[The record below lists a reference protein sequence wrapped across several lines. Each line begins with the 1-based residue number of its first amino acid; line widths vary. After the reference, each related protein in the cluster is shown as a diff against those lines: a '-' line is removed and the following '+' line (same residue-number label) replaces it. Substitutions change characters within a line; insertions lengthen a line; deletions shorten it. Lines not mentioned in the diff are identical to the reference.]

1 MRLSRTILIGVLIF
15 LWVGAAS
22 AVTSPGFNSDQ
33 DSLEVRL
40 DFPPVQSDW
49 IAPSFESV
57 HPSPKIGLALSGGGV
72 RGLAQIGVLKVFE
85 REGILVNL
93 IAGTSM
99 GGIVGGLYAS
109 GYSAEELEQIAL
121 DIDWNDLLS
130 DTPPRMSL
138 FLSQREEKEGSLF
151 QFRLDGFKPY
161 IPTALTSGQKLTNLF
176 ADLIMRAKL
185 TSKWFTEPY
194 SNFDN
199 LPIPFRAVTTD
210 LVTGERVIIE
220 SGDLAQALRATMTFP
235 LAFSPVEMGDNL
247 LVDGGLVDPIPVE
260 VVREMGA
267 NLVIAVNTV
276 SSLLPADKIK
286 TPLDVAN
293 QATSI
298 MSLRRQREA
307 LQKADLV
314 ITPDLSGLSS
324 MDFDRV
330 TELIALG
337 EEAAESLVVKLKERI
352 SLSRSYDPKSDS
364 SEFKVCELSLSGN
377 RSMEKGFIFKLV
389 SIEPESTVTAK
400 TVETDLEGLFA
411 SGYFSEVYATLGKIS
426 PEEYS
431 LCFHLSE
438 NPPSDT
444 LIFVNNTVFSDS
456 LLYQKSGF
464 SPSQVTNRRILQQ
477 VLDSTV
483 STYHRD
489 GYSLAHIQKIDYDS
503 TARSLMVTL
512 DEGIV
517 SFIDLSGNKRTR
529 SWVVLRNLP
538 QKAGRPF
545 NSNKISA
552 GISNIY
558 NTGLFEN
565 VGFSTQPA
573 GDGVVFK
580 LKVKEKKFSIVR
592 IGAHY
597 NDEYQTEGFLQFVD
611 ANLFG
616 IGNRITAHLQYGE
629 RKKLYRLSFRADRI
643 FKTYLTY
650 RLNIYHRSD
659 DRKLFEN
666 HEKVGKFSQ
675 TRRGADFSLG
685 QHIARLG
692 IISVEAK
699 ALRADIDDGDFRDSY
714 NIRSL
719 MIRSLVDTFD
729 KYPFPHEGKYHN
741 LYAEMAGDILGGE
754 VVYRKAFTSLE
765 SYFPIGSRVNFHP
778 KVAVGISDGTVP
790 ISEKFTLGGCD
801 NFFGL
806 FSEELKGDKV
816 FLGNLGLR
824 LRMFKRLYLT
834 MRYDMGNVWARL
846 ESIKL
851 KELKHGFGSSLALDT
866 PLGPLEVAYGVATD
880 EWDKFYFK
888 AGFDF

>member
-1 MRLSRTILIGVLIF
+1 MRLSKTILIGVLIF
-15 LWVGAAS
+15 LWVRTAFAETLS
-22 AVTSPGFNSDQ
+22 GFNPDL
-33 DSLEVRL
+33 DSMEIHL
-40 DFPPVQSDW
+40 DFPPTQSGW
-49 IAPSFESV
+49 IPSSFEGEN
-57 HPSPKIGLALSGGGV
+57 PSLKIGLALSGGGM
-72 RGLAQIGVLKVFE
+72 RGLAQIGILKVFE
-85 REGILVNL
+85 REGIFVNM
-93 IAGTSM
+93 ISGTSM
-99 GGIVGGLYAS
+99 GGIVGGLYAA
-109 GYSAEELEQIAL
+109 GYSAEELERIAL

-130 DTPPRMSL
+130 DTPRRLSL

-151 QFRLDGFKPY
+151 QFRMDGLKPY

-176 ADLIMRAKL
+176 ADLIMQAKL
-185 TSKWFTEPY
+185 SSKWFTEPY
-194 SNFDN
+194 SDFDN
-199 LPIPFRAVTTD
+199 LPIPFRAITTD

-220 SGDLAQALRATMTFP
+220 SGDLAQALRATMTIP

-260 VVREMGA
+260 VVKEMGA
-267 NLVIAVNTV
+267 DLVIAVNTV

-307 LQKADLV
+307 LQQADFV

-324 MDFDRV
+324 VDFDRV
-330 TELIALG
+330 TELISLG
-337 EEAAESLVVKLKERI
+337 EAVAESLVTELKGKI
-352 SLSRSYDPKSDS
+352 SRGRSFNLRSDS
-364 SEFKVCELSLSGN
+364 SEFKICELNLAGN
-377 RSMEKGFIFKLV
+377 RRMEKSYIINLISVG
-389 SIEPESTVTAK
+389 PENTVTVD
-400 TVETDLEGLFA
+400 TVKADLERLYA
-411 SGYFSEVYATLGKIS
+411 SGYFSDVYATLGKIS
-426 PEEYS
+426 GEEYS

-438 NPPSDT
+438 NPPLDT
-444 LIFVNNTVFSDS
+444 LIFVNNSVYSDS
-456 LLYQKSGF
+456 LLYQKSHF
-464 SPSQVTNRRILQQ
+464 SPFPVTNRRMLQQ
-477 VLDSTV
+477 VLDSII
-483 STYHRD
+483 STYHKD

-503 TARSLMVTL
+503 TTRSLMVTL

-517 SFIDLSGNKRTR
+517 SHIDLSGNKRTR

-545 NSNKISA
+545 NSNKIST

-565 VGFSTQPA
+565 VSFSTQPV
-573 GDGVVFK
+573 GDGVIFK

-616 IGNRITAHLQYGE
+616 IGNRITAHFQYGE
-629 RKKLYRLSFRADRI
+629 RKQLYQLSFRADRI

-650 RLNIYHRSD
+650 RLNVYHRSD
-659 DRKLFEN
+659 GRKLFEN
-666 HEKVGKFSQ
+666 HEKIGKFSQ
-675 TRRGADFSLG
+675 TKWGADFSLG

-699 ALRADIDDGDFRDSY
+699 ALRVDIKDGDFRDSY

-729 KYPFPHEGKYHN
+729 KYPFPHEGKYHH

-765 SYFPIGSRVNFHP
+765 SYFPIGRRVNFHP
-778 KVAVGISDGTVP
+778 KVAVGISEGTVP
-790 ISEKFTLGGCD
+790 ISEKFTLGGCE
-801 NFFGL
+801 NFYGL

-824 LRMFKRLYLT
+824 FRMFKRLYLT
-834 MRYDMGNVWARL
+834 MRYDTGNVWARL

-851 KELKHGFGSSLALDT
+851 KELKHGFGSSLAFDT
-866 PLGPLEVAYGVATD
+866 PLGPLEVSYGVATD